1 MKRPLQFLALSALL
15 IAPSTSDARLGLKL
29 SELKDEMIM
38 KEFALSTLVQSPT
51 SVMRTYEITPIKS
64 KVAGLVMIK
73 LQFDAEE
80 RLIKTELWI
89 SKEYRDEDITGV
101 QRHASLFLQTQV
113 AKEDKDAIMALANEA
128 EYRIEQ
134 ANYHILGEKPEIP
147 AKPTAGYQA
156 IMGRNKSYSQEF
168 KKTKLTISQVKESK
182 KDWTRIELALK

>member
-1 MKRPLQFLALSALL
+1 MKRTLQFLALSALL
-15 IAPSTSDARLGLKL
+15 IAPATSEARLGLKL

-73 LQFDAEE
+73 LQFDTEE

-89 SKEYRDEDITGV
+89 SKEYRDEDIMGV
-101 QRHASLFLQTQV
+101 QRHAALFLQTQV
-113 AKEDKDAIMALANEA
+113 AKEDKDAIMALANET
-128 EYRIEQ
+128 EYRVEME
-134 ANYHILGEKPEIP
+134 NYHILGEKPEIP
-147 AKPTAGYQA
+147 AKPTVGYQA
-156 IMGRNKSYSQEF
+156 IMGRNKGYSKEF
-168 KKTKLTISQVKESK
+168 KKTKLTISQAKESK